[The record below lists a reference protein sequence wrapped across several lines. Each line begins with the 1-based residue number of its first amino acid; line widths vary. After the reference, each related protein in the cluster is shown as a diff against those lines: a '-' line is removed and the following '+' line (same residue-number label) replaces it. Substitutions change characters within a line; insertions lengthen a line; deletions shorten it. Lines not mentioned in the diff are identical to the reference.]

1 MSRLIREPVTKLP
14 TSVNPPPPKKKA
26 PKRPVF
32 PLRLPAGGRER
43 GRGVGGARRCGAAG
57 SYLREM
63 SAPTDSPG
71 SSLLHARARAPLK
84 SICAFIYRTLAL
96 MDFCQAAP
104 NHQGL
109 LEGGGPRARSEPIW
123 GARSRG
129 STPQLCLPLLG
140 AALRGFI
147 PLYPVVGSPWDP
159 PHLPLGTRGR
169 SWFWLRF
176 LGFGDPAKPN
186 AAACVTSCSK
196 SFLNTHIF
204 PLDFPCPALLITAV
218 FMYK

>member
-14 TSVNPPPPKKKA
+14 NSVNPPPPKKA

-109 LEGGGPRARSEPIW
+109 LEGGDRGRAPNPFGVRGVGVQRHSSAFPSW
-123 GARSRG
+123 G
-129 STPQLCLPLLG
+129 LHLG
-140 AALRGFI
+140 ASSPCTRWSEAPGILPTFPLAPGVAPGF
-147 PLYPVVGSPWDP
+147 GSVSWG
-159 PHLPLGTRGR
+159 LGTRP
-169 SWFWLRF
+169 SQ
-176 LGFGDPAKPN
+176 
-186 AAACVTSCSK
+186 TQ
-196 SFLNTHIF
+196 
-204 PLDFPCPALLITAV
+204 PLV
-218 FMYK
+218 

>member
-1 MSRLIREPVTKLP
+1 M
-14 TSVNPPPPKKKA
+14 
-26 PKRPVF
+26 
-32 PLRLPAGGRER
+32 
-43 GRGVGGARRCGAAG
+43 RRCGAAG

-109 LEGGGPRARSEPIW
+109 LEGGDRGRAPNPFGVRGVGVQRHSSAFPSW
-123 GARSRG
+123 G
-129 STPQLCLPLLG
+129 LHLG
-140 AALRGFI
+140 GLV
-147 PLYPVVGSPWDP
+147 PLYPMVGSPWDP

-186 AAACVTSCSK
+186 AAACVTLCSK